1 MKRIKYSTGNI
12 YSIDDNLAYSINCAL
27 VHYAR
32 KHELKPAWILVN
44 PQDLAGYEGE
54 LVVISDDNGDS
65 FRAEIVAY
73 APQPRGRF
81 IVINE
86 ATAGIDE
93 VVL

>member
-12 YSIDDNLAYSINCAL
+12 YSIDGNLAYSINCAL

-44 PQDLAGYEGE
+44 PTDLAGYEGE

-65 FRAEIVAY
+65 FRAEIIADPGQ
-73 APQPRGRF
+73 ARGRF
-81 IVINE
+81 TITN
-86 ATAGIDE
+86 DE
-93 VVL
+93 EVL